1 MKRKFEMPK
10 KLIYS
15 YLNDDELLRI
25 SNKIRDVEKATT
37 GELVVSIKEKRKL
50 LEKSKSL
57 KALAEQEFVSAGIA
71 KTAGSTG
78 VLIFLILTSKEFF
91 ILADKK
97 INEKVDQVVWND
109 IAISMGKHFIDG
121 NFCKGILQ
129 GIEECGK
136 ILSAHFPILP
146 DDVNE
151 LSNKVRL
158 RK

>member
-1 MKRKFEMPK
+1 MPK

-25 SNKIRDVEKATT
+25 SNKIRDVEKTT
-37 GELVVSIKEKRKL
+37 AGELVVSIKARRKL
-50 LEKSKSL
+50 FEKSKSL
-57 KALAEQEFVSAGIA
+57 KVLAEQEFIDAGIA
-71 KTAGSTG
+71 KTVGSTG
-78 VLIFLILTSKEFF
+78 VLIFLVLTSKEFY

-97 INEKVDQVVWND
+97 INEKVDQAVWNN
-109 IAISMGKHFIDG
+109 IATEMGNHFIDG
-121 NFCKGILQ
+121 NFCKGILR

-136 ILSAHFPILP
+136 ILSDHFPILP

-151 LSNKVRL
+151 LPNNIRL